1 MAQIDPPLDVPALGQ
16 FVSRVGGAARRLA
29 PRRR

>member
-16 FVSRVGGAARRLA
+16 FAARVVGVTRRLA
-29 PRRR
+29 LPG